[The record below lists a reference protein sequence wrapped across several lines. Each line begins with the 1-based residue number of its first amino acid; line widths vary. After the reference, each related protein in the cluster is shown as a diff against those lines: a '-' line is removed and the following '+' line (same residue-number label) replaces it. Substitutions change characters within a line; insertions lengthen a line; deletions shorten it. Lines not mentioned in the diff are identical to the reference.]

1 MAKIGEGE
9 PFVVE
14 ALKAGPGGLVAVQ
27 NAALAAAAADLD
39 DVINKYYRID
49 WHFIAAALEL
59 TTKALKSH
67 LDPPFLK
74 IADSLTHRCVAMST
88 IIPTPRGGVT
98 LRAA

>member
-39 DVINKYYRID
+39 DVINKYYRMD

-59 TTKALKSH
+59 TATTLKGH
-67 LDPPFLK
+67 LDPVSRLMTERLVRHGVS
-74 IADSLTHRCVAMST
+74 ISAEIT
-88 IIPTPRGGVT
+88 TPAG
-98 LRAA
+98 ASP